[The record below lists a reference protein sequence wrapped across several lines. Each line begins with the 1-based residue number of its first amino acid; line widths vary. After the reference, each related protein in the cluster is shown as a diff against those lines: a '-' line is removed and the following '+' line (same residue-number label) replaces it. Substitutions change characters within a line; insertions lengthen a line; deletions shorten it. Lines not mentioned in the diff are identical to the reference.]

1 MKRYAVLVLLFMGIM
16 LSATSLPAQRFTL
29 TIWVDKGCGGDYFVG
44 DMLTVNWRVS
54 HNCEIIFWEIEPD
67 GFKRR
72 LHSGPVITT
81 AGEGSRGWT
90 LKDYGYG
97 KRAIY
102 AEATSIWGR
111 DSDQCEFYV
120 HKKAAEVQI
129 TVTDQDGEPI
139 SGADIMINGTSVA
152 TTTTAGTATL
162 SDVEFGEHLIE
173 VRVGEEKQSSPIRI
187 ASIQKQYL
195 DFVFTVEKRG
205 SIQVSVSDQKGA
217 PLPQVDI
224 YIDGYREGHTDS
236 SGMITVSVAEGT
248 HFVEAKADGETQER
262 SVIVERGKTT
272 PVDFTVYLS
281 METTIEVLVM
291 DEQGNPVSDA
301 GVYTD
306 NVFLG
311 RTDAGGRV
319 YQKSTSGFHA
329 LRVEKEGYTS
339 HVEDIMLQEGENKL
353 TVTITA
359 EKDTPLYGIL
369 SVIGI
374 LYILKR
380 HQ

>member
-1 MKRYAVLVLLFMGIM
+1 MGIM